1 MVGIVD
7 QLPEGFGY
15 RDPRG
20 VLPKQFGAHLD
31 VQTHKLTRRHLTQ
44 SSSSLVVEAHLEE
57 VDEHARSEGRCLGA
71 ASRANTS
78 MTIMRSPQHGHGRGC
93 TRG

>member
-31 VQTHKLTRRHLTQ
+31 VQTHKLTRRHLTDATAWCLQPVKQ
-44 SSSSLVVEAHLEE
+44 SGRLLFRRVPR
-57 VDEHARSEGRCLGA
+57 RS
-71 ASRANTS
+71 
-78 MTIMRSPQHGHGRGC
+78 GHWD
-93 TRG
+93 